1 MVDQNRDLEKE
12 REKASS
18 GAAEAEPKRK
28 GEQDI
33 REAARI
39 ESERRKKEYG
49 EEEHSIE

>member
-1 MVDQNRDLEKE
+1 MVDQNKDLERE
-12 REKASS
+12 REKVAS
-18 GAAEAEPKRK
+18 GAVEAEPKRK
-28 GEQDI
+28 GEQEI

>member
-1 MVDQNRDLEKE
+1 MVDQDKELEKE
-12 REKASS
+12 REKTVS

-28 GEQDI
+28 GEQEI

-49 EEEHSIE
+49 QEEHSIE